1 MLFYSAAFLTLVL
14 QKGKNLGLITFMS
27 LCVLHMQ
34 GIMLRFSKYS
44 TRKWKI
50 RKNNSYLHTGVKE
63 KSVWRK
69 YLIM

>member
-14 QKGKNLGLITFMS
+14 QKGKNVGLGLITLMS

-34 GIMLRFSKYS
+34 GILLRFSIYS

-63 KSVWRK
+63 KSV
-69 YLIM
+69 